1 MQPLILIVEDD
12 SAVSSGYAELLQS
25 HGFRVMEVSTAA
37 AARVAASEH
46 VPALALVD
54 VVLPDGDGLDLATE
68 LRERPGAGQMPVI
81 AYTDQWSAEH
91 ARRAQNSGV
100 FATLMK
106 PAAPAHLLSEIY
118 RALAGLEAVRQIPS
132 QE

>member
-12 SAVSSGYAELLQS
+12 SAARSSCAELLQS
-25 HGFRVMEVSTAA
+25 HGFRVVEVATAA
-37 AARVAASEH
+37 AARAAAAEH
-46 VPALALVD
+46 VPDLALID
-54 VVLPDGDGLDLATE
+54 VVLPDGDGLGLATE
-68 LRERPGAGQMPVI
+68 LRERPGAGLLPII
-81 AYTDQWSAEH
+81 AYTGQWSADH
-91 ARRAQNSGV
+91 ARRARQSGV

-118 RALAGLEAVRQIPS
+118 RALAGPDAAGQMPY